1 MGILDKLVEKKDI
14 EMYCN
19 VRTAQL
25 VEDMRKAIDDA
36 PASKKQYIV
45 EKFSGR
51 ISELRVL
58 KGVAHGNH
66 FKAISKKHFN
76 VFLESNTSASV
87 EYRKMARTRKKE
99 RDYTNEAR
107 G

>member
-25 VEDMRKAIDDA
+25 IEDMRKAIDDA

-58 KGVAHGNH
+58 KEVAHGNQ
-66 FKAISKKHFN
+66 FKKISKKHFN

-87 EYRKMARTRKKE
+87 EYRKMARTRKTE
-99 RDYTNEAR
+99 RDYINEVTE
-107 G
+107 